1 MGLQALDKFAEIIG
15 FRLTYQ
21 FMDKAG
27 ESYDILQFS
36 APFFPIN
43 YPNQNSRFLFL
54 I

>member
-36 APFFPIN
+36 APFFLSTI
-43 YPNQNSRFLFL
+43 QIKTHVFCS
-54 I
+54 